1 MAEPIGVLWE
11 DSEECGKLMD
21 ELEYKC
27 ECIDVSDFHNKIFA
41 SNTVAEFKAVTK
53 KWIDDMELEVAE
65 MRRLIEL
72 IPD

>member
-1 MAEPIGVLWE
+1 MAEANGLLWE
-11 DSEECGKLMD
+11 DSEECGNIID

-27 ECIDVSDFHNKIFA
+27 ECIDTQYFHNEIFGCD
-41 SNTVAEFKAVTK
+41 TVVEFKTEAK
-53 KWIDDMELEVAE
+53 KWIEKMELEVAE